1 MKDIDK
7 LITFLKEIDRIQSDI
22 AKHKSYPDNG
32 EPFDYNADE
41 LQILTLLEL
50 IEAHTKQMKE
60 DSVFKYKLR
69 KIYKKR
75 IAELGDDDD
84 DE

>member
-7 LITFLKEIDRIQSDI
+7 LIIFLKEIDRIQSDI

-41 LQILTLLEL
+41 LQILALLEL
-50 IEAHTKQMKE
+50 VEAYIKQMKE
-60 DSVFKYKLR
+60 DSVLKYKLR

-84 DE
+84 E

>member
-7 LITFLKEIDRIQSDI
+7 IITFLKEIDRIQSDI
-22 AKHKSYPDNG
+22 AKNKNYPDNG

-41 LQILTLLEL
+41 LQILALLEL
-50 IEAHTKQMKE
+50 VEAYIKQMKE
-60 DSVFKYKLR
+60 DSVLKYKLR

-84 DE
+84 E